1 MAIPTYEEIML
12 PLLKL
17 VSSGKTYK
25 TKDYV
30 KELEDIM
37 QLTEEERSKMRKDNK
52 FTVFYDRATWAKTYL
67 KKADLLE
74 SPNRGEV
81 KISQRGLEVIK
92 SNITILNNK
101 FLEQYEEFRSFKYSG
116 KDKDDK
122 KSEEGIISN
131 PEIRDS
137 NKTPIES
144 IDENFEII
152 NRTLQDDILE
162 RLKNIDFFKF
172 EEIVLDLLIK
182 MGYGGSRV
190 EAKKATKKTGDEGID
205 GIINEDRLG
214 LDRIY
219 IQAKRW
225 KDTVVGR
232 PEIQKFIGAL
242 VGQGAKKGI
251 FITTSTFSKEAISF
265 LDKSND
271 MKIILVDGQ
280 QLAEYMIDFN
290 VGVSV
295 ETVYEIKKID
305 SDYFIEE

>member
-1 MAIPTYEEIML
+1 MAIPTYEEVML
-12 PLLKL
+12 PLLKYISDGKL
-17 VSSGKTYK
+17 YNNKQCEEALARKFNLSDEETNRKLQSGKK
-25 TKDYV
+25 
-30 KELEDIM
+30 I
-37 QLTEEERSKMRKDNK
+37 
-52 FTVFYDRATWAKTYL
+52 FYDRLNWAKTYL
-67 KKADLLE
+67 KNAGLIEFPK
-74 SPNRGEV
+74 RG
-81 KISQRGLEVIK
+81 QF
-92 SNITILNNK
+92 NITERGISLLKENISYLDSK
-101 FLEQYEEFRSFKYSG
+101 YLERYKEFNEYLGRS
-116 KDKDDK
+116 K
-122 KSEEGIISN
+122 KTNVISEIEEGKVTDK
-131 PEIRDS
+131 EE
-137 NKTPIES
+137 KTPFES
-144 IDENFEII
+144 IDESFKKIKSSLADE
-152 NRTLQDDILE
+152 LLE
-162 RLKNIDFFKF
+162 KLKEVDFFRF
-172 EEIVLDLLIK
+172 EDIVLDLLIK

-271 MKIILVDGQ
+271 MKIILIDGR
-280 QLAEYMIDFN
+280 QLAEYMVDFN

>member
-1 MAIPTYEEIML
+1 MAIPTYEEVML
-12 PLLKL
+12 PLLKYISDGNL
-17 VSSGKTYK
+17 YNNRQCEEALAKEFGLSDEEINQKLQSGKK
-25 TKDYV
+25 
-30 KELEDIM
+30 I
-37 QLTEEERSKMRKDNK
+37 
-52 FTVFYDRATWAKTYL
+52 FYDRLNWAKTYL
-67 KKADLLE
+67 KNAGLIEFPK
-74 SPNRGEV
+74 RG
-81 KISQRGLEVIK
+81 QF
-92 SNITILNNK
+92 NITERGISLLKENISYLDSK
-101 FLEQYEEFRSFKYSG
+101 YLERYKEFNEYLGRS
-116 KDKDDK
+116 K
-122 KSEEGIISN
+122 KTNVISEIEEGKVTDK
-131 PEIRDS
+131 EE
-137 NKTPIES
+137 KTPFES
-144 IDENFEII
+144 IDESFKKIKSSLADE
-152 NRTLQDDILE
+152 LLE
-162 RLKNIDFFKF
+162 KLKEVDFFRF
-172 EEIVLDLLIK
+172 EDIVLDLLIK

-271 MKIILVDGQ
+271 MKIILIDGR